1 VGDNIDVLQEWKWNQ
16 GNFRSLAELIK
27 GLEKDIAQ
35 KQFIKEAEGMGIP
48 RVKWETSSDSTDL
61 IPREVWGLSVKD
73 SIIEPGCPVG
83 RKLNS
88 RSEIPTS
95 STVPG
100 NECQAKLF
108 DNTQSF
114 IWNGLILLSR
124 FAISLWTTLPLAK
137 SGSVEEGKSKR
148 LHARAWKE
156 T

>member
-16 GNFRSLAELIK
+16 GNLRSLAELIK

-48 RVKWETSSDSTDL
+48 RVKWETDSDSTDL
-61 IPREVWGLSVKD
+61 IPREVWGWSVKD
-73 SIIEPGCPVG
+73 STIEPGCPIG

-88 RSEIPTS
+88 RSGTPAL

-100 NECQAKLF
+100 NECQAKLLE
-108 DNTQSF
+108 NTQSI

-124 FAISLWTTLPLAK
+124 LAFSLWPLAK
-137 SGSVEEGKSKR
+137 HGCVEEGKSKR